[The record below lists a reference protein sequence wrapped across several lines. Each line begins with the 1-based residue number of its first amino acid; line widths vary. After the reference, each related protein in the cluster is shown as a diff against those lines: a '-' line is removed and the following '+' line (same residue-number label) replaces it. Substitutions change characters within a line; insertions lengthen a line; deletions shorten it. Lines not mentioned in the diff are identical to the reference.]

1 MQELTDLL
9 TEGEELFP
17 LCVGDYSF
25 DNVWKV
31 KAKFIYHV
39 LANLSDSDLTQR
51 IILQFSKKKK
61 KLTSALI
68 FKKMKNDIGKDKM
81 KTIYEHQFINS
92 TGINRIFYEMK
103 YQKK

>member
-17 LCVGDYSF
+17 LSNGEYCF
-25 DNVWKV
+25 DHVWKV

-51 IILQFSKKKK
+51 IILEFSKKKK
-61 KLTSALI
+61 KLTSAMI
-68 FKKMKNDIGKDKM
+68 FKKLKNNIGKDKI
-81 KTIYEHQFINS
+81 KTIYEYQFVNS
-92 TGINRIFYEMK
+92 TGINRIFYEMEH
-103 YQKK
+103 QKR